1 MESNFTFSDKSQIK
15 KDIEDK
21 YHKVALTPKGQFKY
35 PTGRE
40 ALEKLG
46 YNPAILTTLPGTVA
60 DSYCGTGNPFSL
72 DKIQAGE
79 VVLDFG
85 CGAGIDTI
93 FAANMAGERGRVIGI
108 DIIPEMLEKARRN
121 RDTLGLT
128 NIKFTMSKGDLL
140 EFTDESF
147 DTIISNS
154 VINLVPEKEI
164 ILKEI
169 YRCLKPGGK
178 LLLVDQIFT
187 GGVVK
192 EHAARVKSWFQ

>member
-15 KDIEDK
+15 KDIENK
-21 YHKVALTPKGQFKY
+21 YQRVAVSPRGQFRY

-46 YNPAILTTLPGTVA
+46 YDPGIMAALPDTVA
-60 DSYCGTGNPFSL
+60 ASYCGTGNPFSL

-79 VVLDFG
+79 AILDFG
-85 CGAGIDTI
+85 CGAGVDAL
-93 FAANMAGERGRVIGI
+93 FAAQMTGERGRVIGI
-108 DIIPEMLEKARRN
+108 DLIPEMLEKAREHKE
-121 RDTLGLT
+121 TLGLK
-128 NIKFTMSKGDLL
+128 NIEFRISSGDTL
-140 EFTDESF
+140 EFSDESF

-164 ILKEI
+164 ILREL

-187 GGVVK
+187 GGEVK
-192 EHAARVKSWFQ
+192 EHSARVKSWFQ